1 MKLSKRQ
8 KAFAD
13 AYLTNGGNATEAARA
28 AGYSPHNI
36 GANAAKTLKNPKIQ
50 AYMKRRLQPIERKA
64 DLDVDKAII
73 HLLDIGMGREI
84 TARSSTYDNIKKTML
99 EDTTMKY
106 SPGPKQQVE
115 ALELYLKYKGM
126 LRNSSKELEDQQ
138 IAKLKADARKSKAE
152 ADISEARA
160 SQVTAERGQS
170 RVVFIDSE
178 EAMRQ
183 YMEEHP
189 DEYEHTGE

>member
-13 AYLTNGGNATEAARA
+13 AYLTNGGNATEAART
-28 AGYSPHNI
+28 AGYSPHGI
-36 GANAAKTLKNPKIQ
+36 GPNAAKVLKSTKVQ
-50 AYMKRRLQPIERKA
+50 AYMKQRLKPIERKA
-64 DLDVDKAII
+64 DIDVDKAII

-84 TARSSTYDNIKKTML
+84 TARSSTYDNIKKMML

-138 IAKLKADARKSKAE
+138 IAKTTADVRKSNAE
-152 ADISEARA
+152 ADIMEAKAKREKSEDT
-160 SQVTAERGQS
+160 SNITINIKPIQQDGGD
-170 RVVFIDSE
+170 DS
-178 EAMRQ
+178 A
-183 YMEEHP
+183 
-189 DEYEHTGE
+189 D

>member
-8 KAFAD
+8 KVFAD
-13 AYLTNGGNATEAARA
+13 AYLTNGGNATEAARV
-28 AGYSPHNI
+28 AGYSPQNI

-84 TARSSTYDNIKKTML
+84 TARSSTYDNIKKAML

-138 IAKLKADARKSKAE
+138 IAKTKADVRKSTAE
-152 ADISEARA
+152 ADIMEAKAKREA
-160 SQVTAERGQS
+160 SGDGTDAVNVNIIVPNS
-170 RVVFIDSE
+170 SE
-178 EAMRQ
+178 EQ
-183 YMEEHP
+183 KDNE
-189 DEYEHTGE
+189 

>member
-1 MKLSKRQ
+1 MELSKRQ
-8 KAFAD
+8 KAFSD
-13 AYLTNGGNATEAARA
+13 AYLTNGGNATEAARV
-28 AGYSPHNI
+28 AGYSSKNI
-36 GANAAKTLKNPKIQ
+36 GANAAKTLKTPKIQ
-50 AYMKRRLQPIERKA
+50 AYMKQRLQPIERKA

-84 TARSSTYDNIKKTML
+84 TARSSTYDNLKKMML

-138 IAKLKADARKSKAE
+138 IAKTKADVRKSSAE
-152 ADISEARA
+152 ADIAEAKAKRENNGD
-160 SQVTAERGQS
+160 STDNINVNIVMPNS
-170 RVVFIDSE
+170 SE
-178 EAMRQ
+178 EQ
-183 YMEEHP
+183 NNNE
-189 DEYEHTGE
+189 